1 MIISLLQLKYGT
13 ALPISEQSVNIRPY
27 KLTQHPLIK
36 ILQEELHYD
45 LQSCIFN
52 EIVRTCSS
60 VKLRLNMPIMDKI
73 QV

>member
-1 MIISLLQLKYGT
+1 MIVSLLQLKFGT
-13 ALPISEQSVNIRPY
+13 VLPASEQSVLRSY

-45 LQSCIFN
+45 LQSCIYN
-52 EIVRTCSS
+52 EIVRTCSG
-60 VKLRLNMPIMDKI
+60 VKLRLNMPLMDKI